1 MSAAKDQLRTQL
13 QALRAELSARDPD
26 AGETLAD
33 KFPMKLLDRYGP
45 MVSAYSPIGSEIDP
59 FPLIRR
65 LKNEGGAD
73 ICLPRVEEDGS
84 MTFRAWAPGNPLEDR
99 PFGLQEPPADT
110 AIVTPTLVLTPLLGF
125 DRQGN
130 RLGYG
135 KGHYDRALTRLR
147 QDGRVFVCGL
157 AFFGQEVDA
166 VPAETHDIPLDWV
179 MTERGSLPLFMMR
192 AMANNAPIEDS

>member
-1 MSAAKDQLRTQL
+1 MSAAKDQLRMQL

-73 ICLPRVEEDGS
+73 ICLPRVEADGS

-135 KGHYDRALTRLR
+135 KGHYDRTLSSLR
-147 QDGRVFVCGL
+147 ENGRVFACGL
-157 AFFGQEVDA
+157 GFHAQMLDEL
-166 VPAETHDIPLDWV
+166 PAEPHDQPLDWAV
-179 MTERGSLPLFMMR
+179 T
-192 AMANNAPIEDS
+192 